1 VIDPVA
7 TGATRSGAAAGGAA
21 AGGAAAVGAAAS
33 GAAASG
39 AAAVGGSASEARSA
53 DATRSGDPVSR
64 GFEKLLVE
72 QLAKELLATTGD
84 TGNQYASLLPDA
96 LADAVEDGGG
106 LGLDVKATGS

>member
-7 TGATRSGAAAGGAA
+7 TGAS
-21 AGGAAAVGAAAS
+21 AAS
-33 GAAASG
+33 ATAKAAKP
-39 AAAVGGSASEARSA
+39 
-53 DATRSGDPVSR
+53 DAVSR

-106 LGLDVKATGS
+106 LGLDLEVNGS

>member
-1 VIDPVA
+1 MIDPVA
-7 TGATRSGAAAGGAA
+7 TGAMRSGVAAS
-21 AGGAAAVGAAAS
+21 GAAAS

-39 AAAVGGSASEARSA
+39 AAAAGGTASEARSA
-53 DATRSGDPVSR
+53 DATRSADPVSR

-106 LGLDVKATGS
+106 LGLDLQAKGS

>member
-1 VIDPVA
+1 VIEPIA
-7 TGATRSGAAAGGAA
+7 TGAAATSAARVDAPASAAG
-21 AGGAAAVGAAAS
+21 
-33 GAAASG
+33 
-39 AAAVGGSASEARSA
+39 SANAPRKP
-53 DATRSGDPVSR
+53 DAVSR

-106 LGLDVKATGS
+106 LGLDLKATGS

>member
-7 TGATRSGAAAGGAA
+7 TGATAASGSLAAAAGGPATNPA
-21 AGGAAAVGAAAS
+21 KP
-33 GAAASG
+33 
-39 AAAVGGSASEARSA
+39 
-53 DATRSGDPVSR
+53 DAVSR

-106 LGLDVKATGS
+106 IGLDLKANGS